1 MRAHSVL
8 ELTLLAALA
17 GCAGSQGPVGS
28 SVGEKDEAAEAAPSG
43 GQDQGAGGE
52 GGAGPEADQPAS
64 AESGPPPEPP
74 PDPAVV
80 QALVA
85 KTGESIEHDNPLHVR
100 LEVTP
105 RPAGERWVVAV
116 VNRGT
121 EPASVLFDLR
131 RLTLELEAPEDPK
144 KPRPKWQ
151 KKPKPTLCKLPDGFG
166 GALAQDE
173 EPYRLEP
180 GEGLV
185 RTFDPRLYCIS
196 GAGDSLLKRGQTIT
210 PKLGFV
216 PKPPRVIYR
225 QGKRTEV
232 PSLQSPPFVAE
243 PAPPLAPADAAP
255 AGDAARVAEPEPAP
269 AAKAVAATP
278 VKVDPEN
285 DPRVKELKASA
296 FELTADLLGGEGEE
310 DPSLPLA
317 LRLLRGSDVAN
328 ERTATA
334 SVEVRAKGK
343 KTSVY
348 FRRELVSYT
357 VHGPDGIRG
366 CDPQPDDRA
375 PDRQAYSS
383 LAPGQAVS
391 VTSMLAE
398 LCPNLTFGRPG
409 LYLLSAR
416 FDATRDGSEFGL
428 RAFTGR
434 LESRRQALL
443 RIRTGDLPPLPPAEP
458 LRVRVGE

>member
-17 GCAGSQGPVGS
+17 GCAGSQAPVGS
-28 SVGEKDEAAEAAPSG
+28 SVGEKDEAAEATPSG

-52 GGAGPEADQPAS
+52 GGAGSEADQAAS
-64 AESGPPPEPP
+64 APGGPPPEPP

-80 QALVA
+80 KALVA
-85 KTGESIEHDNPLHVR
+85 KTGESIQQDNLLHVR

-105 RPAGERWVVAV
+105 RPAGERWVVAA

-166 GALAQDE
+166 GALARDE

-196 GAGDSLLKRGQTIT
+196 NAGDSLLKQGQIIT

-216 PKPPRVIYR
+216 PKPPRVVYR
-225 QGKRTEV
+225 QGKRTDV
-232 PSLQSPPFVAE
+232 ASLQSPPFVAE
-243 PAPPLAPADAAP
+243 PAPPLPPADAAAADAAP
-255 AGDAARVAEPEPAP
+255 AAEPAP
-269 AAKAVAATP
+269 APKAAAPTP
-278 VKVDPEN
+278 VKVDPEH
-285 DPRVKELKASA
+285 DPRVKELTASA
-296 FELTADLLGGEGEE
+296 FELTADLRGGEGEE
-310 DPSLPLA
+310 DPSLPLT
-317 LRLLRGSDVAN
+317 LRLLRGSDVSA
-328 ERTATA
+328 ELTATA
-334 SVEVRAKGK
+334 AVEVRAKDK

-348 FRRELVSYT
+348 FRRELVSFT
-357 VHGPDGIRG
+357 VHGPEGIRA

-375 PDRQAYSS
+375 PDRQAYST
-383 LAPGQAVS
+383 LAPGQAVGA
-391 VTSMLAE
+391 TSMLAE

-416 FDATRDGSEFGL
+416 FDATRDGAEFGL

-443 RIRTGDLPPLPPAEP
+443 RIRKGDLPALPPAEP

>member
-17 GCAGSQGPVGS
+17 GCAGSQAPVGS
-28 SVGEKDEAAEAAPSG
+28 SVGDKDEAAEVTPSG
-43 GQDQGAGGE
+43 AQEQGAGGE
-52 GGAGPEADQPAS
+52 SGAGAEADQAPSGAG
-64 AESGPPPEPP
+64 GPPSEPP

-80 QALVA
+80 KALVA
-85 KTGESIEHDNPLHVR
+85 KTGESIQQDNLLHVR

-121 EPASVLFDLR
+121 ESAAVLFDLR
-131 RLTLELEAPEDPK
+131 RLTLELETPEDPK

-151 KKPKPTLCKLPDGFG
+151 KKPKPALCNLPDGFA
-166 GALAQDE
+166 GALAPGE

-185 RTFDPRLYCIS
+185 GTFDPRLYCIS
-196 GAGDSLLKRGQTIT
+196 NAGDSLLKQGQTIT

-216 PKPPRVIYR
+216 PKPPRVVYR
-225 QGKRTEV
+225 QGKRTEAV
-232 PSLQSPPFVAE
+232 SLQSPPFVAE
-243 PAPPLAPADAAP
+243 PAPALAAAGAAP
-255 AGDAARVAEPEPAP
+255 EDAARMAEPELAP
-269 AAKAVAATP
+269 AAKAAAPTP
-278 VKVDPEN
+278 VKIDPEH
-285 DPRVKELKASA
+285 DPRVKELTASA

-310 DPSLPLA
+310 DPSLPLT
-317 LRLLRGSDVAN
+317 LRLLRGSDVAT

-334 SVEVRAKGK
+334 AVEVRAKGK

-348 FRRELVSYT
+348 FRRELVSLT
-357 VHGPDGIRG
+357 VHGPDGIRA

-375 PDRQAYSS
+375 PDRQAYST
-383 LAPGQAVS
+383 LAPGQAVGA
-391 VTSMLAE
+391 TSMLAE

-416 FDATRDGSEFGL
+416 FDATRDGAEFGL

-443 RIRTGDLPPLPPAEP
+443 RIRTGDLPALPPAEP